1 MQEKNMP
8 SDLFDQPPEKVHEGL
23 GNDIEQWLLRA
34 DALHRAG
41 EILYCNIG
49 EPPTANPDIE
59 EAWDWFSVHD
69 IGRMLR
75 GMALEC
81 LIKATWLAA
90 GELLVENER
99 FVGILGTKSHDLYG
113 MYVVVCKKHKTLLN
127 EEEKKLLAR
136 FSYAIIS
143 ARYPI
148 SKSPRGNYPS
158 APTSR
163 YKMQWNKWSHQEDSA
178 LFESLWSKLSDNLRE
193 YRTNA

>member
-1 MQEKNMP
+1 MHCIAQVRSFIAISEK
-8 SDLFDQPPEKVHEGL
+8 
-23 GNDIEQWLLRA
+23 
-34 DALHRAG
+34 
-41 EILYCNIG
+41 
-49 EPPTANPDIE
+49 PPTANPDIE
-59 EAWDWFSVHD
+59 EVWDWFSVHD

-113 MYVVVCKKHKTLLN
+113 MYVIVCKKHKTLLN

-158 APTSR
+158 APNIPLQNAVEQVVSSR
-163 YKMQWNKWSHQEDSA
+163 GFRA
-178 LFESLWSKLSDNLRE
+178 L
-193 YRTNA
+193 